1 MRRRLVWGTLAV
13 ALIGGCHGMV
23 FSSWSSSGAGGGGRR
38 VGNCVVSP
46 EAIYEEGESEETC
59 RSREEAVEERRHEQ
73 DRAAVC
79 EPYHELRQAA
89 GSDPF
94 VARRIPGPDPV
105 QGVMLGLVC
114 DENENDLFSQSLFE
128 LDGGATNPIYPAA
141 LVILCPKDQDA
152 YYAWRECR
160 EWLAQSEPAALKQ
173 ALAQVKTNDYARSRF
188 LARFEKARQDL
199 EALAP
204 RMADAVADYP
214 GLALAYDDVRR
225 DVDKTFV
232 PRYRE
237 WLPELTKVDRWLLQV
252 MKGPRF
258 AGTCQADL
266 TSLLQRYLTS
276 VVPKATKERLLD
288 AMRDPIGFRLTAA
301 LQHCLTALGNDDDAR
316 MLAYPLRDATPR
328 GGLHFVLRER
338 LAAVQSPPAKLY
350 KGKRIAVS
358 ALMPG
363 EDRTWEGF
371 PLRIAGGNDY
381 VYTVKQKVASL
392 TRKGD
397 QVLVKFKKATGT
409 SYHMTDCKR
418 TGRVSSIDNDGNVH
432 YEENCR
438 EVKDTIDLT
447 EKPVWLPAADAA
459 HLEPGFTAAIDADF
473 EAERHGRLLFVLNRS
488 DDLVWLWGFTPA
500 K

>member
-1 MRRRLVWGTLAV
+1 
-13 ALIGGCHGMV
+13 
-23 FSSWSSSGAGGGGRR
+23 
-38 VGNCVVSP
+38 
-46 EAIYEEGESEETC
+46 
-59 RSREEAVEERRHEQ
+59 
-73 DRAAVC
+73 
-79 EPYHELRQAA
+79 
-89 GSDPF
+89 
-94 VARRIPGPDPV
+94 
-105 QGVMLGLVC
+105 
-114 DENENDLFSQSLFE
+114 
-128 LDGGATNPIYPAA
+128 
-141 LVILCPKDQDA
+141 
-152 YYAWRECR
+152 
-160 EWLAQSEPAALKQ
+160 
-173 ALAQVKTNDYARSRF
+173 
-188 LARFEKARQDL
+188 
-199 EALAP
+199 
-204 RMADAVADYP
+204 
-214 GLALAYDDVRR
+214 
-225 DVDKTFV
+225 
-232 PRYRE
+232 
-237 WLPELTKVDRWLLQV
+237 
-252 MKGPRF
+252 
-258 AGTCQADL
+258 
-266 TSLLQRYLTS
+266 
-276 VVPKATKERLLD
+276 VPKATKERLLD

-328 GGLHFVLRER
+328 GGLHYVLRER